1 MTTINGIFESRF
13 AKKTMNDI
21 DIDIDN
27 DEDKDV
33 KESNNALTTE
43 TGIPGGAAGDLDWG
57 RITRLETA
65 LSVGFTQTTEVG
77 MTLTETSHLYHTD
90 LDDYVRRN
98 RTHAYLRR

>member
-1 MTTINGIFESRF
+1 VTTINGIFESRF

-21 DIDIDN
+21 DVDN
-27 DEDKDV
+27 DIDKDV

-77 MTLTETSHLYHTD
+77 MTLTGTRVGEKFLI
-90 LDDYVRRN
+90 
-98 RTHAYLRR
+98 

>member
-1 MTTINGIFESRF
+1 VTTINGIFESRF
-13 AKKTMNDI
+13 AKKTMNDIDI

-77 MTLTETSHLYHTD
+77 MTLAETEP
-90 LDDYVRRN
+90 
-98 RTHAYLRR
+98 

>member
-1 MTTINGIFESRF
+1 
-13 AKKTMNDI
+13 MNDI

-77 MTLTETSHLYHTD
+77 MTLTGTRVGEKFLI
-90 LDDYVRRN
+90 
-98 RTHAYLRR
+98 

>member
-13 AKKTMNDI
+13 AKKTMN

-77 MTLTETSHLYHTD
+77 MTLADSSLDKRLPTSITRD
-90 LDDYVRRN
+90 GR
-98 RTHAYLRR
+98 